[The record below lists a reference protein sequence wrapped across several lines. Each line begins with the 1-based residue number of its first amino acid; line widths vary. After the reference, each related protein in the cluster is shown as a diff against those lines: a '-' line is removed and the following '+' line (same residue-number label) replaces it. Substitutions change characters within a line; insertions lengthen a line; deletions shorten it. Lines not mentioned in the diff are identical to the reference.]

1 MALKI
6 AYCAGHYI
14 GTAGKR
20 VPKALDKN
28 QTREWTL
35 NDRVARYFAE
45 AAGQYEGVELLRTDD
60 PTGKKHISIK
70 NRTKKANEWGA
81 GFYLDIHHNAAG
93 RVFSGGGVVA
103 FSKKKDA
110 AGKKYRDAIYAAVIE
125 AGKLQGNRAK
135 PLVEKNYSTMVYSK
149 ATAVLIECGFMDS
162 TTDYPVLST
171 EAYAKKVGY
180 ATMEAIAL
188 VAGLKKK
195 TKTDKKEE
203 VCDVKVRI
211 LKNGDSGEDVRVM
224 QILLDAA
231 DCKGQMDSKKY
242 GSFGTKTEAA
252 VKSFQKK
259 KKLPQTGKCDEATWA
274 ALLGVKGE

>member
-81 GFYLDIHHNAAG
+81 AFYLDIHHNAAG
-93 RVFSGGGVVA
+93 RVFSGGGVTA
-103 FSKKKDA
+103 YSKKKDA

-162 TTDYPVLST
+162 TTDYPAIST

-180 ATMEAIAL
+180 AIMEAIAQ
-188 VAGLKKK
+188 VNGLKKK
-195 TKTDKKEE
+195 TNTKEE
-203 VCDVKVRI
+203 ICEVELRV
-211 LKNGDSGEDVRVM
+211 LKNGDSGADVKAM
-224 QILLDAA
+224 QVLLEAA
-231 DCKGQMDSKKY
+231 GCKGKMDSKKY
-242 GSFGTKTEAA
+242 GSFGSKTEAA

-259 KKLPQTGKCDEATWA
+259 KKLPQTGKCDGATWA
-274 ALLGVKGE
+274 ALLGRA